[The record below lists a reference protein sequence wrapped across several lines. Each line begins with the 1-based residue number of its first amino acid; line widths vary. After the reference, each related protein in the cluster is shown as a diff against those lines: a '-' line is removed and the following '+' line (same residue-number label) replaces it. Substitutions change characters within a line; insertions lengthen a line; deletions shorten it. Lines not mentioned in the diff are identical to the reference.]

1 VVHTRYDFPSVIRT
15 LEIPIGM
22 SPLNLFD
29 AFGVPM
35 YDAFSSTR
43 TNPSAYNVIP
53 PKVDINQRN
62 AASAAN
68 RRAMKGLDV
77 SQLDQIPQHKFDQLL
92 WHSVKGWGSTPPPAG
107 PNANDRDR
115 LHTGGG

>member
-1 VVHTRYDFPSVIRT
+1 VHTRYDFPSMIHT

-22 SPLNLFD
+22 SSLNLFD

-35 YDAFSSTR
+35 YDAFDSTR
-43 TNPSAYNVIP
+43 TNAAAYNVIP

-62 AASAAN
+62 PSTPAN

-77 SQLDQIPQHKFDQLL
+77 STLDQIPQRKLDGLL
-92 WHSVKGWGSTPPPAG
+92 WHSVKGWGSKPPPPG
-107 PNANDRDR
+107 PNASGRDK
-115 LHTGGG
+115 LHPGGD